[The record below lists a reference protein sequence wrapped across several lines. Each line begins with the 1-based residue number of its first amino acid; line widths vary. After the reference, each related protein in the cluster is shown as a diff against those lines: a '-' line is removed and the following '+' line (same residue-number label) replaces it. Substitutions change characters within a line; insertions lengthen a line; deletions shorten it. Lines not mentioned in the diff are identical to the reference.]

1 MLKIN
6 VTHRLDSIDLNA
18 TRYDRVGEYIYIGT
32 ELCHVVYY
40 IDVQG
45 NYDALE
51 VSYRKGAE
59 YQHSIYKLDFF
70 ESHVIPDY
78 LSDIFIKL
86 RYAYW
91 NRYSNLVD
99 ESQIVQ

>member
-1 MLKIN
+1 MKID
-6 VTHRLDSIDLNA
+6 VTHRLDSVDLND
-18 TRYDRVGEYIYIGT
+18 TRYDRVGEYTYIGS

-40 IDVQG
+40 IDAQG

-51 VSYRKGAE
+51 VNYYKGND
-59 YQHSIYKLDFF
+59 HKGRIYKLDFH

-99 ESQIVQ
+99 VSQVLQ